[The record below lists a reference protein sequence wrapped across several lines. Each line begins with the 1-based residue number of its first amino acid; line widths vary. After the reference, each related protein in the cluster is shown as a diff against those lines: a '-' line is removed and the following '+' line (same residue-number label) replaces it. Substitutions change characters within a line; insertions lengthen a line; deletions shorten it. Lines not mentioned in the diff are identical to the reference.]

1 MALALRAGD
10 GRRKRCWGGSDLNGP
25 TDFRSIYIRTK
36 TRVPAQAA
44 ELIDRPRLMEMLT
57 RAAAAR
63 VVLIQ
68 APAGYGKTSLLQQWS
83 ARLSDQGARIA
94 WFTPDAGDR
103 DPKVFLNYLVQA
115 LEGAGHSVADALR
128 PLVQAESFYTWQ
140 VVATHLANSLVGI
153 GSPLYLFMDD
163 LQHLRDSEALE
174 CLRYL
179 IESTPQ
185 ELHFVLSS
193 REDPG
198 IPLGR
203 LRAVGHL
210 FEVRTADLRFAGAE
224 TAAYFANRGHTQ
236 LSNEKLAALETR
248 SEGWIV
254 GLKLLSMAMQ
264 WNRDERLDGGTLSG
278 ENREIADFFAE
289 DVLARQPHDVQE
301 FLLRTCVL
309 ERLCPTLCD
318 SLPGIQ
324 GSREL
329 IDRCDARGLF
339 LVALDQ
345 TRTWY
350 RYHSLFADF
359 LRRQLNDRFP
369 GLADTL
375 QVEAS
380 RWLEQAG
387 FHIEAFEYAL
397 KGRNPI
403 RAAEIL
409 DARCDSMWS
418 AGQQQAIQRL
428 AERLP
433 PHVQALYPRIML
445 ALAWRLVACWK
456 VGQARQ
462 LVDVC
467 RARLSQIDHG
477 QEHAGTRSL
486 RHRILHRESQ
496 IALHL
501 YQLDDVE
508 RLSRQLLEALGTD
521 EQDPYLK
528 ASVLLSLQYAQ
539 REQFQLGN
547 CARLIEDS
555 RQILLRAGFS
565 QGLVFHS
572 AHAGPSLLLAGRVQE
587 AKRNLTA
594 GLEIARDLTGLGSPL
609 GAIVAMH
616 LAQLLYECNDIES
629 CTQLMEEYF
638 RTDEPVGMADQLVAG
653 WITCSRLAGLR
664 GDFAGSLEILSG
676 ASDFAE
682 RHSATRLRLVASAE
696 QVRVLLRMGRPDDA
710 AQYARRIGLARKLE
724 QPAARG
730 RLNTADSAQALAWCR
745 LAASQDKVG
754 EALAVA
760 RRWRAHVTTAGAVHA
775 AVEWGVMVSELL
787 VLSEDRKAAQRSLWQ
802 TVIQAA
808 PAGLSRAF
816 LDEGEPIAALLD
828 RMATGEPKPQ
838 DPADAFLRRLI
849 AEFGSNRAES
859 ATRPAPEP
867 LEKASMIGR
876 LSTRELEIVVL
887 AGSGMLNKQISE
899 KLGLTEGTVK
909 WYLQQVF
916 DKLGVRDRSRAAAKA
931 RQLGLIS

>member
-1 MALALRAGD
+1 M
-10 GRRKRCWGGSDLNGP
+10 NGP

-36 TRVPAQAA
+36 TRVPARAP
-44 ELIDRPRLMEMLT
+44 ELIDRPRLMDSLA
-57 RAAAAR
+57 RAAPAK

-68 APAGYGKTSLLQQWS
+68 APAGYGKTSLLQQWT
-83 ARLSDQGARIA
+83 ARLSEQGARIA
-94 WFTPDAGDR
+94 WFTADAGDR

-128 PLVQAESFYTWQ
+128 PLVVAESFYTWQ
-140 VVATHLANSLVGI
+140 VVATHLANSLVGM
-153 GSPLYLFMDD
+153 GAPVYLFIDD
-163 LQHLRDSEALE
+163 LQHVRDSEALE

-179 IESTPQ
+179 MESTPP

-203 LRAVGHL
+203 LRALGHL
-210 FEVRTADLRFAGAE
+210 FELRTAELRFAATE
-224 TAAYFANRGHTQ
+224 TAAYFETRGHTQ
-236 LSNEKLAALETR
+236 LSSERLAALESR

-264 WNRDERLDGGTLSG
+264 WNREERFDGAALSG

-309 ERLCPTLCD
+309 ERLCPALCD
-318 SLPGIQ
+318 SLPGIN

-380 RWLEQAG
+380 RWLEDAG
-387 FHIEAFEYAL
+387 FYVEAFDYAL
-397 KGRNPI
+397 RGRNPI

-418 AGQQQAIQRL
+418 AGRQQAVQAL

-467 RARLSQIDHG
+467 RARLSQMHPD
-477 QEHAGTRSL
+477 ENDAAARSL

-496 IALHL
+496 IALLL
-501 YQLDDVE
+501 YRLDDVE
-508 RLSRQLLEALGTD
+508 RLSRQLLESIGSD
-521 EQDPYLK
+521 NQDPYLK
-528 ASVLLSLQYAQ
+528 ASVLLSLQYAL
-539 REQFQLGN
+539 REQFQLGD
-547 CARLIEDS
+547 CARLIEES
-555 RQILLRAGFS
+555 REVMSRAEFS

-572 AHAGPSLLLAGRVQE
+572 AHAGPTHLLAGRVHE
-587 AKRNLTA
+587 ARRTLTA
-594 GLEIARDLTGLGSPL
+594 GLEVARDLTGPGSSL
-609 GAIVAMH
+609 GAVVALN
-616 LAQLLYECNDIES
+616 LAQLLYECNELEG
-629 CTQLMEEYF
+629 CRNLMEEYF
-638 RTDEPVGMADQLVAG
+638 HSDEPVGYAGQLVAG
-653 WITCSRLAGLR
+653 WITSSRLARVR
-664 GDFAGSLEILSG
+664 GDSAAALAILRD
-676 ASDFAE
+676 AEELAE
-682 RHSATRLRLVASAE
+682 RYSATQLRLVAGAE
-696 QVRVLLRMGRPDDA
+696 HVKLLLRMGKPDDA
-710 AQYARRIGLARKLE
+710 AQHARRIGLARKLE

-745 LAASQDKVG
+745 LAASQDRVG
-754 EALAVA
+754 DALAVA

-802 TVIQAA
+802 TVLQAA
-808 PAGLSRAF
+808 PAGFSRVF
-816 LDEGEPIAALLD
+816 LDEGEPVASLLD

-849 AEFGSNRAES
+849 ADFGSSRDDS
-859 ATRPAPEP
+859 RRLPPEP
-867 LEKASMIGR
+867 LEKTSMIGR

-887 AGSGMLNKQISE
+887 AGAGMLNKQISE